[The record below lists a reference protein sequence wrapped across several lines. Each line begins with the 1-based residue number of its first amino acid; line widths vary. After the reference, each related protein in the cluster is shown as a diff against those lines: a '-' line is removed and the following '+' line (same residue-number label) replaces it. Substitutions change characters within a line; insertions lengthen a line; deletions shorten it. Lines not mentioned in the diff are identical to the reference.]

1 MTKYKLVDLL
11 FETGFGTSMSTVA
24 QGIGRN
30 RHSVNKDPYT
40 WEDYDGMEYDISTD
54 EAGKTYASI
63 KDLASG
69 EKQSFSRV
77 FNDEDQAKMWVRTE
91 FEKMHRRNM
100 SKER

>member
-24 QGIGRN
+24 QGLGRN

-40 WEDYDGMEYDISTD
+40 WEDYDDMEYDISTD

>member
-1 MTKYKLVDLL
+1 M

-40 WEDYDGMEYDISTD
+40 WEDYDDMEYDISTD

-63 KDLASG
+63 KDLTRG